1 MQDQRFA
8 QRPPPEW
15 TGRPQLRVASEQF
28 AATHAYLRDWRLVK
42 RARFN
47 AAKRFERKQN
57 ASTIAF
63 AFAGIIGFLVPVY
76 ALLFKD
82 ALTAHTKNVL
92 DFTAFIT
99 GALSLGLG
107 LMEQAKDYPA
117 KARRFDQCGRKVNS
131 VLRRLTIS
139 AVTHEEELRPLVAEY
154 EKALEECSEN
164 HDDIDRDIARA
175 EEEIDFAKDRERST
189 PHTDPRAFR
198 GACDLRKSAERK
210 LVRLKWIERLQI
222 YWLYGVMWTTPL
234 AIGLMLWRFA
244 AAD

>member
-1 MQDQRFA
+1 
-8 QRPPPEW
+8 
-15 TGRPQLRVASEQF
+15 LRVATEHL

-117 KARRFDQCGRKVNS
+117 KARRFDQCASSG
-131 VLRRLTIS
+131 LS
-139 AVTHEEELRPLVAEY
+139 A
-154 EKALEECSEN
+154 C
-164 HDDIDRDIARA
+164 
-175 EEEIDFAKDRERST
+175 RST
-189 PHTDPRAFR
+189 GCTASCGPHRR
-198 GACDLRKSAERK
+198 QS
-210 LVRLKWIERLQI
+210 V
-222 YWLYGVMWTTPL
+222 
-234 AIGLMLWRFA
+234 
-244 AAD
+244 

>member
-1 MQDQRFA
+1 MQDERFA
-8 QRPPPEW
+8 QRPLPEW
-15 TGRPQLRVASEQF
+15 TGRPRLRVASEQL
-28 AATHAYLRDWRLVK
+28 ATRATYLRDWRLVK

-99 GALSLGLG
+99 GALSLSLG

-131 VLRRLTIS
+131 VLRRLTTTVI
-139 AVTHEEELRPLVAEY
+139 TCEEELQPLIEDY
-154 EKALEECSEN
+154 EQALEECAEN

-175 EEEIDFAKDRERST
+175 EEEIDFARDRERSS
-189 PHTDPRAFR
+189 PHADQRAFN
-198 GACDLRKSAERK
+198 GARRLRRSAEWK
-210 LVRLKWIERLQI
+210 LIRLKWLERLQI
-222 YWLYGVMWTTPL
+222 YWLYAVMWTTPP

-244 AAD
+244 ASD